1 MAASAP
7 MPYGRTEAEWE
18 TLTHEGL
25 KFLVER
31 AQMARTTSYTEL
43 DIALSRRTGLR
54 RFDFALELDRAAMG
68 RLLGLIVERERP
80 ESGHMISS
88 IVIYLDENDAGSGFY
103 RLAQGYGL
111 LRPNASSDDRLAFW
125 SGEVTAIHQHYKRAH

>member
-7 MPYGRTEAEWE
+7 MPYGRTDAEWE
-18 TLTHEGL
+18 TLTKAGL

-31 AQMARTTSYTEL
+31 AQMGRTTSYTEL
-43 DIALSRRTGLR
+43 DSVLSRRTGLR
-54 RFDFALELDRAAMG
+54 RFDFALDLDRAAMG
-68 RLLGLIVERERP
+68 HLLGLIVERERP

-103 RLAQGYGL
+103 RLAQDYGL
-111 LRPNASSDDRLAFW
+111 LRPNPSPDDRLAFW
-125 SGEVTAIHQHYKRAH
+125 SGEVSAIYQHYKRAH